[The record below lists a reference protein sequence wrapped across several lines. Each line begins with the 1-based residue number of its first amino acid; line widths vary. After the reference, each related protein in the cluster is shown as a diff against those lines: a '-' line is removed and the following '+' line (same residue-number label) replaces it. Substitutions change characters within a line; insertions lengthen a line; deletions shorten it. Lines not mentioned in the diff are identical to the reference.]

1 MMLGIA
7 ASSSIIVASGRL
19 SHFGHISVM
28 NTATPKAT
36 GMPTSIAMAEV
47 TRVP

>member
-7 ASSSIIVASGRL
+7 ANSSIIVASGRF
-19 SHFGHISVM
+19 SQIGQISVIK
-28 NTATPKAT
+28 TAIPNAI
-36 GMPTSIAMAEV
+36 GMPITIATAEV